1 MTVKPHLI
9 ITLLLFSCN
18 GGTSE
23 QFQSEHENTLKPQE
37 LSETEPNSQLT
48 LVNLSQTNLR
58 RTFFVVGDA
67 IHFTDSCAFL
77 FECDCCRGELVF
89 NEDST
94 FYCTNYCMSDVELLF
109 GAFQVRNNILLLS
122 FNGVQVVKSYNY
134 ENELDPSVIDF
145 IFKDT
150 VIEAFVL
157 EYKAEE
163 CNGKLK
169 LTEIE
174 NREIAIETEV
184 DYEEVLKNLVDEG
197 LLPKK

>member
-1 MTVKPHLI
+1 
-9 ITLLLFSCN
+9 
-18 GGTSE
+18 
-23 QFQSEHENTLKPQE
+23 
-37 LSETEPNSQLT
+37 
-48 LVNLSQTNLR
+48 
-58 RTFFVVGDA
+58 
-67 IHFTDSCAFL
+67 
-77 FECDCCRGELVF
+77 
-89 NEDST
+89 
-94 FYCTNYCMSDVELLF
+94 MSDVELLF